1 MANLGQKNIAQLI
14 TVVVGSPQTLE
25 AAGFTIPY
33 PVTLHITPG
42 STLNSTITVKQ
53 RGSATG
59 EFHNIPLPTATP
71 GIFSAYDVVKLDGGV
86 EALQFTAAVSDGI
99 VELAQ

>member
-42 STLNSTITVKQ
+42 DTLNSTITVKQ

-59 EFHNIPLPTATP
+59 AFHNIPLPAATP
-71 GIFSAYDVVKLDGGV
+71 GVFSAYDVVKLDGGV
-86 EALQFTAAVSDGI
+86 EAFQFTASVSDGI
-99 VELAQ
+99 VEISQ

>member
-42 STLNSTITVKQ
+42 DTLNSTITVKQ
-53 RGSATG
+53 RGCG
-59 EFHNIPLPTATP
+59 
-71 GIFSAYDVVKLDGGV
+71 
-86 EALQFTAAVSDGI
+86 
-99 VELAQ
+99 

>member
-42 STLNSTITVKQ
+42 SGGTVTVKQ

-86 EALQFTAAVSDGI
+86 EALQFTAAVSDGV
-99 VELAQ
+99 VEIAQ

>member
-25 AAGFTIPY
+25 AAGFTVPY
-33 PVTLHITPG
+33 PITLHITPG
-42 STLNSTITVKQ
+42 SGGSVTVEQ

-59 EFHNIPLPTATP
+59 TFHNIPVPTATP
-71 GIFSAYDVVKLDGGV
+71 GVFSAYDVVRLDGGV
-86 EALQFTAAVSDGI
+86 EALKFTAAVADGV
-99 VELAQ
+99 VEICQ